1 MIVLRIPTPTHFR
14 VRALEWGLAW
24 IMLGIALG
32 LLHPYP
38 SLDQPAFAP
47 IREWGDD
54 LFWAIVLGALS
65 SVRMLALWRNGGWV
79 PSPLIRAATSVLS
92 TGVWSLMALGL
103 KDAWILMPIFIGFI
117 SADIYSTGRA
127 ATDARLTRDERAKL
141 PEAPQVL
148 SVPSK

>member
-1 MIVLRIPTPTHFR
+1 M
-14 VRALEWGLAW
+14 EWGLAW
-24 IMLGIALG
+24 IMLGIAFG

-47 IREWGDD
+47 IRAWGND
-54 LFWAIVLGALS
+54 LFWATVLGTLS
-65 SVRMLALWRNGGWV
+65 SIRMLALWRNGGWV
-79 PSPLIRAATSVLS
+79 PSPLIRATTSVLS
-92 TGVWSLMALGL
+92 TGVWSLLALGL

-117 SADIYSTGRA
+117 GADIYSTGRA